1 MESFQVP
8 PREEIPMKHRWN
20 DTSLFPNIK
29 AWSEEYEAIVEV
41 LEPFKKDHENF
52 NTSAADL
59 ARTLDAAF
67 TLANRA
73 EKVYL
78 YAGMA
83 HNVDMTDGDAAGR
96 LSQAR
101 SLFGQ
106 VSAGLAFLEPA
117 ILKLKEGTLRTW
129 TETEPD
135 LSKYE
140 HYFDNLLRKAKHIR
154 SEEVEELLGMLR
166 DPFAGV
172 SATAGFLKN
181 ADFVFKPGVDGNGE
195 EVEITQGNYAKILTG
210 PDRELRRTVWENYC
224 DKHLEFKNTLTTN
237 LETSIKQNLFLMR
250 TREHTSTLEAALFE
264 HNIPVEV
271 FHNLIGIFQEHLP
284 VWHRYFAIRRKI
296 LGIDTL
302 HPFDIWAPLTADNP
316 DVSYEQAVKWICQGL
331 TPMGEQ
337 YVEAMRRGC
346 LEERWVDV
354 YPNQGKRQ
362 GAFSWGAAGTHPF
375 IVMSFNNTL
384 LSLSTLAHEL
394 GHSMHSYLTM
404 RNQPLVYNDYSLF
417 VAEVASNFNQAMVRE
432 HLLENGSDPSF
443 KIAVIEEAMA
453 NFFRYFFIMP
463 TLARF
468 ELEMHERVE
477 NGEGLTADL
486 LIERMAD
493 LFQEGY
499 GEEVYV
505 DRERVGITWAAFGHL
520 YTDYYVY
527 QYATGISGAHALAAR
542 VLSGEDEAVEDYL
555 NFLSTGSSLYPLD
568 ALSLAGVNLR
578 EPQPVKKTFATMEEM
593 VDLLEELTA
602 D

>member
-1 MESFQVP
+1 MENFQVP
-8 PREEIPMKHRWN
+8 PREEIPLKHRWN
-20 DTSLFPNIK
+20 DTSLFPNTK
-29 AWSEEYEAIVEV
+29 AWSKEYEAIVEV
-41 LEPFKKDHENF
+41 LEPFKKDNENF
-52 NTSAADL
+52 TTSAAAL
-59 ARTLDAAF
+59 TRTLDAAF

-73 EKVYL
+73 EKVFL
-78 YAGMA
+78 YAEMA

-96 LSQAR
+96 LSRAR
-101 SLFGQ
+101 SLLGQ
-106 VSAGLAFLEPA
+106 VSAGIAFLEPA
-117 ILKLKEGTLRTW
+117 ILKLEEGTLQTW

-135 LSKYE
+135 LAKYE
-140 HYFDNLLRKAKHIR
+140 HYFDNLLRKAQNIR

-181 ADFVFKPGVDGNGE
+181 ADFVFEPGVDANGK
-195 EVEITQGNYAKILTG
+195 EVEITQGNFAKILTG
-210 PDRELRRTVWENYC
+210 PDRELRRTSWENYC
-224 DKHLEFKNTLTTN
+224 DKHLAFKNTLATN

-250 TREHTSTLEAALFE
+250 AHGHASTLEAALFE

-271 FHNLIGIFQEHLP
+271 FHNLIKTFQEHLP

-296 LGIDTL
+296 LGVDTL
-302 HPFDIWAPLTADNP
+302 HPYDIWAPLTADKP

-331 TPMGEQ
+331 DPMGEQ

-362 GAFSWGAAGTHPF
+362 GAFSCGAAGTHPF

-394 GHSMHSYLTM
+394 GHSMHSYLTT
-404 RNQPLVYNDYSLF
+404 RNQPLVYSDYSLF
-417 VAEVASNFNQAMVRE
+417 IAEVASNFNQAMVRK
-432 HLLENGSDPSF
+432 HLLENGNDPTF

-505 DRERVGITWAAFGHL
+505 DRQRVGVTWAAFGHL

-527 QYATGISGAHALAAR
+527 QYATGISGAHALAGR
-542 VLSGEDEAVEDYL
+542 VLSGEDGAVEDYL
-555 NFLSTGSSLYPLD
+555 NFLSTGSSLYPLE

-578 EPQPVKKTFATMEEM
+578 EPQPVKETFTTMEEM